1 MAKTHPHIDSPS
13 SGQLAELAVERP
25 EKLVEVY
32 VKLHELV
39 LEALPDVKHSVD
51 TVDHAVGYGAHQYG
65 YNGWGMAAV
74 TPFGKW
80 VSLTLLQGA
89 KLDDPLGLLT
99 GTSTMRH
106 VKLSD
111 PAKVDE
117 HRAAL
122 HDLIIAA
129 STLNDPTPND

>member
-1 MAKTHPHIDSPS
+1 
-13 SGQLAELAVERP
+13 
-25 EKLVEVY
+25 
-32 VKLHELV
+32 
-39 LEALPDVKHSVD
+39 
-51 TVDHAVGYGAHQYG
+51 
-65 YNGWGMAAV
+65 MAAV

-89 KLDDPLGLLT
+89 RLDDPAGLLT

-129 STLNDPTPND
+129 STLNGPTPND